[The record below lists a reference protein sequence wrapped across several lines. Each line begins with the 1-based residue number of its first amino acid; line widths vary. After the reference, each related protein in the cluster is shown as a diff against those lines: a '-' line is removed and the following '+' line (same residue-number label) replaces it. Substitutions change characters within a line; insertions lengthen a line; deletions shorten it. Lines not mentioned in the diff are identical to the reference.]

1 MRGELTAQRER
12 TKMSNTI
19 LIDSM
24 NKCLFN
30 FWGESNCITPATII
44 LIVGVTGILFLVVGF
59 LIPKISKKGA
69 GEGK

>member
-1 MRGELTAQRER
+1 
-12 TKMSNTI
+12 MSNTI

-44 LIVGVTGILFLVVGF
+44 LIIGVTGTLMLV
-59 LIPKISKKGA
+59 LSIIIKISNSQKSVKS
-69 GEGK
+69 EEEVKE

>member
-1 MRGELTAQRER
+1 
-12 TKMSNTI
+12 MSNTI

-44 LIVGVTGILFLVVGF
+44 LIIGVTGILMLV
-59 LIPKISKKGA
+59 LSIIIKISNSQKSVKS
-69 GEGK
+69 EEEVKE